1 MLPTTSKSKLPASP
15 PIEALV
21 ELWLRGKLSQDELL
35 EAMLSHLVEQQ
46 QTINT
51 LNQTVKGL
59 RNDMDNLIAQTGIKP
74 RF

>member
-1 MLPTTSKSKLPASP
+1 MLPTSKSELPASP

-35 EAMLSHLVEQQ
+35 EAMLSHMVEQQ
-46 QTINT
+46 KIIKL

-59 RNDMDNLIAQTGIKP
+59 RNNMDNLIAHTGIKP